1 MSTEPKE
8 NQDQET
14 KEQTEFTPE
23 EAKEYGAFS
32 EDAISEEDA
41 IESRD

>member
-1 MSTEPKE
+1 MTTEPKE
-8 NQDQET
+8 KEDQEIN
-14 KEQTEFTPE
+14 EQTEFTPE

-41 IESRD
+41 IESSE